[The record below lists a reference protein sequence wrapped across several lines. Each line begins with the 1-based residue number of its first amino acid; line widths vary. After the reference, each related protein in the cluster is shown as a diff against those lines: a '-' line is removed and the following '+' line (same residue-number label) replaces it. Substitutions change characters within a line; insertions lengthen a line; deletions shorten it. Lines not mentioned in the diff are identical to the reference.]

1 MSELVSDLQA
11 DKKYYQTNIA
21 LAASSLAA
29 KTTALAAQLATAA
42 ASSGTYGF
50 NAGIEFDIDALERQL
65 QAQQTQSIA
74 SNLVANNININTN
87 KTTPLLAQTS
97 KPMQITQSTQITQ
110 ITKIMQIMQ
119 STQTTQITD
128 KST

>member
-1 MSELVSDLQA
+1 LSQQWS
-11 DKKYYQTNIA
+11 NIA

-74 SNLVANNININTN
+74 SNLIANNINIISGD
-87 KTTPLLAQTS
+87 AA
-97 KPMQITQSTQITQ
+97 
-110 ITKIMQIMQ
+110 
-119 STQTTQITD
+119 TQTT
-128 KST
+128 